1 MKDWQEQEWNQL
13 YPREAEER
21 VAERGEHIGSGVGN
35 VADWSRFGQAKRFRK
50 LAYLDLFSRVIT
62 RLGVYHVFSGKRTP
76 RKDALTVY

>member
-35 VADWSRFGQAKRFRK
+35 GDQ
-50 LAYLDLFSRVIT
+50 
-62 RLGVYHVFSGKRTP
+62 GKRL
-76 RKDALTVY
+76 RSDHEVLHMLLGLKFKLLIHKELINEASMRIMFSFVL